1 MTDETIHLFPS
12 GQDLNLPINKVVQLG
27 TDIPA
32 AWDVWDFSGLDLLE
46 ASGEAALLID
56 PAGTIVYCNAAAE
69 RLQRR
74 TRAQIVGESLAQVS
88 GADQPIDENSAI
100 WHRIISGEHW
110 SGSIWVNRGD
120 GSRVP
125 VYVTR
130 SPLFG
135 PDGQV
140 VGVLSL
146 ATDRTTEQEARTAL
160 VASERRF
167 RALFA
172 RSSDL
177 AILFDRDGTMTYVS
191 PSIEAVSGLHP
202 DQLLGTSAWTYV
214 HPAHRQN
221 LMDTVAERLTP
232 DTPVT
237 GEWRM
242 VTAKGWRWFE
252 MTLSDMTDDPAIA
265 GIVGNLRDVTERREA
280 LEALR
285 TLAERFRRVFDESP
299 VGKMIVDTD
308 LRVVEVNQALCESL
322 GYPADD
328 LNGTSIDRL
337 VHPSEVNEQRSHWAA
352 LFGGEVDRFQV
363 HLRYQRADAS
373 EAVARV
379 SASVL
384 HDEAGAAISGIC
396 EVEDVTEQVRADE
409 ELERRALT
417 DPLTHVPNR
426 ALLHDRLSQALARVS
441 RESAI
446 VAVMFLDI
454 DRFKLVNDALGHD
467 AGDKMLVAVAGRLS
481 EAVRATDTV
490 ARFGGDE
497 FVVVAEDV
505 ADLAAVM
512 AFGQRLVD
520 AVGAPLELDGCNV
533 APSVSIGI
541 ALTSDPSH
549 SPSSLLRDADL
560 AMYRAKE
567 AGGGRCELDDRSA
580 PGPA

>member
-1 MTDETIHLFPS
+1 VQVAIEPPS
-12 GQDLNLPINKVVQLG
+12 
-27 TDIPA
+27 
-32 AWDVWDFSGLDLLE
+32 AWGVWDFSGLDLLE
-46 ASGEAALLID
+46 ASGEAALVLD
-56 PAGTIVYCNAAAE
+56 RSATVMYCNAAAE

-74 TRAQIVGESLAQVS
+74 PRSEIVGQSLGLVSSRESPVENDRDVWSGILA
-88 GADQPIDENSAI
+88 
-100 WHRIISGEHW
+100 GEHW
-110 SGSIWVNRGD
+110 SGDVWVSRGD
-120 GSRVP
+120 GTRVP

-135 PDGQV
+135 PDQSV

-146 ATDRTTEQEARTAL
+146 ATDRTTEQEAKTAL

-177 AILFDRDGTMTYVS
+177 AILFAPDGTMIYVS

-202 DQLLGTSAWTYV
+202 DGLLGSSAWSYV
-214 HPAHRQN
+214 HPADREE
-221 LMDTVAERLTP
+221 LRDAVALRLKP

-242 VTAKGWRWFE
+242 ITATGWRWFE
-252 MTLSDMTDDPAIA
+252 MTLSDMTDDPAIG

-308 LRVVEVNQALCESL
+308 LRVVEVNQALSESL
-322 GYPADD
+322 GYPAGD
-328 LNGTSIDRL
+328 LNGASIDSL
-337 VHPSEVNEQRSHWAA
+337 VHPSEVNEQRSCWEA
-352 LFGGEVDRFQV
+352 LFGAEVDRFQV
-363 HLRYQRADAS
+363 HLRYRRADGS
-373 EAVARV
+373 EVVARV

-384 HDEAGAAISGIC
+384 HDERGEAVSGIC

-409 ELERRALT
+409 ELARRALT
-417 DPLTHVPNR
+417 DPLTHLPNR
-426 ALLHDRLSQALARVS
+426 ALLHDRLQQALARLT
-441 RESAI
+441 RESAL

-454 DRFKLVNDALGHD
+454 DRFKLVNDALGHE
-467 AGDKMLVAVAGRLS
+467 AGDKLLVAVAARLA

-497 FVVVAEDV
+497 FVVIAEDV
-505 ADLAAVM
+505 VDLPTVM

-520 AVGAPLELDGCNV
+520 AVAAPLKVDGCDV
-533 APSVSIGI
+533 SPSVSIGV
-541 ALTSDPSH
+541 ALTSDPGH
-549 SPSSLLRDADL
+549 SASGLVRDADL
-560 AMYRAKE
+560 AMYRAKD
-567 AGGGRCELDDRSA
+567 AGGGRCELDDRSSGRPSSA
-580 PGPA
+580 AVEERPTPR